1 MIHSWNYNEYWG
13 KCEYSISNLS
23 EFKRTKYVIQ
33 FSQYPKNPHYE
44 KRSHQTIIF
53 GQILVVLNL
62 TISIKCYKQK
72 KKHGW
77 LQGSQFEK
85 IKRYRAYSSSLN

>member
-1 MIHSWNYNEYWG
+1 MRVFNFESQ
-13 KCEYSISNLS
+13 S

-62 TISIKCYKQK
+62 TISIKCHKQK
-72 KKHGW
+72 KTRLIAGITIRKNQT
-77 LQGSQFEK
+77 L
-85 IKRYRAYSSSLN
+85 SSLFF

>member
-1 MIHSWNYNEYWG
+1 MRVFNFESQ
-13 KCEYSISNLS
+13 S

-33 FSQYPKNPHYE
+33 FSQYLKIPHYE
-44 KRSHQTIIF
+44 KRSYQTIIF

-72 KKHGW
+72 KNTVDCRDHNSKKSNVIE
-77 LQGSQFEK
+77 L
-85 IKRYRAYSSSLN
+85 ILLV

>member
-1 MIHSWNYNEYWG
+1 MRVFNFESQ
-13 KCEYSISNLS
+13 S

-33 FSQYPKNPHYE
+33 FSQYPKNSHYE

-72 KKHGW
+72 KKHG
-77 LQGSQFEK
+77 
-85 IKRYRAYSSSLN
+85 